1 MSVVSNQVRCLVT
14 GEETLRFVNLC
25 RNNGIEL
32 RHLVRRENA
41 IQMEIDAENFK
52 KLRPLV
58 RKTHV
63 KIHIL
68 NRHGPAFFFYRH
80 KRRWWFLLGMT
91 VFAGMIYMLSLF
103 VWQID
108 IDGNRKYTDALI
120 LQALAQMDVKTGCR
134 KSEIDLPEIEEEL
147 RIMYNEITWVSAS
160 IAGTKLQIELREG
173 DLKIS
178 GSSGGGQTGNVKRV
192 ENREN
197 NPKTQNGESETDLPA
212 NLVADEDAIITNLVV
227 RRGTAA
233 VRYGDEVKKG
243 DVLIEGK
250 VYIYNEDETLKKVD
264 YLTAEGDV
272 FGKYQELYEK
282 HYQRKH
288 EERSYKGKNYR
299 ELGVAIVGKSFC
311 LPVCENI
318 LKKQLEE
325 NTLSEVWSWKKQFRL
340 TPTFYLPFALEYTE
354 YVPYENVVEE
364 YTDEVIKKMAEEEL
378 QKYLN
383 ELEKKG
389 VQIISNSVTISLDA
403 DGGHV
408 KGTLILDGPIGK
420 EVPISSEHMASTR
433 HNE

>member
-178 GSSGGGQTGNVKRV
+178 GSSGGGLTGNVKRV

-288 EERSYKGKNYR
+288 EERSYTGKNYR

-311 LPVCENI
+311 LPVWENI

>member
-41 IQMEIDAENFK
+41 IQMEIDAKNFK

-288 EERSYKGKNYR
+288 EERSYTGKNYR

-311 LPVCENI
+311 LPVWENI

>member
-41 IQMEIDAENFK
+41 IQMEIDAKNFK

-91 VFAGMIYMLSLF
+91 VFAGMIYILSLF

-147 RIMYNEITWVSAS
+147 RIMYIEITWVSAS

-227 RRGTAA
+227 RRGTVA

-288 EERSYKGKNYR
+288 EVRSYKGKNYR
-299 ELGVAIVGKSFC
+299 ELGVAIVGKSFR
-311 LPVCENI
+311 LPVWENI
-318 LKKQLEE
+318 LKKQLEG